1 MSSTEKDDEELTIP
15 RAAMNKLIKELVPDI
30 RVANESRE
38 LILQCCS
45 EFIRLITNEAN
56 AICEEQQKKTM
67 SAEHVFEALEKLGL
81 SAYRSEAE
89 MVATDCKGK
98 RRRQS
103 TRLEHLGIPEEELL
117 RQQQELFAKA
127 KEEQARVEQE
137 EWMAMQ
143 SAAMAQAQSSFPSS
157 VNNNNNLSS
166 AATTFSTAGSNNRGD
181 DDDYET

>member
-1 MSSTEKDDEELTIP
+1 MDSTAESGRIPPAEKEDEELTIP

-56 AICEEQQKKTM
+56 VICEEQQKKTM
-67 SAEHVFEALEKLGL
+67 SAEHVLDALDKLGL
-81 SAYRSEAE
+81 GSYRREAE
-89 MVATDCKGK
+89 SVASDCKGK

-127 KEEQARVEQE
+127 KAEQARAEQA
-137 EWMAMQ
+137 EWLQMQ
-143 SAAMAQAQSSFPSS
+143 NAAMAQAQHFAA
-157 VNNNNNLSS
+157 S
-166 AATTFSTAGSNNRGD
+166 APAGQED
-181 DDDYET
+181 DDTDF